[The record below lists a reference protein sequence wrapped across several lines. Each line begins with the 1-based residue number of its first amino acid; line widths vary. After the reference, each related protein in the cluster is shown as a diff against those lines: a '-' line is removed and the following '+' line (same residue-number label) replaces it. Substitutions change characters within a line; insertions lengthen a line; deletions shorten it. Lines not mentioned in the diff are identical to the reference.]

1 MAWWQFLFGKRGS
14 SAQREGV
21 SMYEALS
28 EDQVSVDVL
37 ERVFQAAFL
46 RTERDTDGDLLVRD
60 ESGINTF
67 VRVDSE
73 RKIVTFF
80 SLWGLKEEFPEGEKL
95 RLANELNYQLVV
107 VRFTVRSPRVLWC
120 DHQFL
125 YAGGMSPITI
135 IAAYRRFVSV
145 CREVPR
151 RDMLGIVG
159 TD

>member
-1 MAWWQFLFGKRGS
+1 MQEL
-14 SAQREGV
+14 
-21 SMYEALS
+21 LS
-28 EDQVSVDVL
+28 EDQMTIDAL

-46 RTERDTDGDLLVRD
+46 RTERDADGDLLIRD

-67 VRVDSE
+67 IRIDSE
-73 RKIVTFF
+73 RKILTFF
-80 SLWGLKEEFPEGEKL
+80 SLWGLKEQFPEGEKL
-95 RLANELNYQLVV
+95 QLANDLNDQLVV

-135 IAAYRRFVSV
+135 IATYRRFVSV

-159 TD
+159 AD